1 MAGLAEVRPL
11 SFVLSIAVARGLR
24 YLVLGAL
31 AIRYGDF
38 ALELMRTR
46 GRVIAL
52 WVAVI
57 LVAAGVGWWLFKRS
71 SRARS

>member
-1 MAGLAEVRPL
+1 MSPCVRPL
-11 SFVLSIAVARGLR
+11 KFVIAIAAARGVR

-46 GRVIAL
+46 GRIIAF
-52 WVAVI
+52 WVAGLI
-57 LVAAGVGWWLFKRS
+57 VAAAGTWWLV
-71 SRARS
+71 SRRRK